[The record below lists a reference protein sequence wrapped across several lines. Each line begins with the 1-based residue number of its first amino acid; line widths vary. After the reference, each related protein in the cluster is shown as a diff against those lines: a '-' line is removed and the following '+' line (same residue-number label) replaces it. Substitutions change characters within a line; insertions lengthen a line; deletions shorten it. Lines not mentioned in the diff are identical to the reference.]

1 MRMGKRGV
9 FSNKIGYNFPLR
21 APGMINDI
29 QLFQNIVELFEG
41 YKKSETSDEELDS
54 EGLLLGVM
62 RKRKPG
68 MEFLGKRL

>member
-1 MRMGKRGV
+1 
-9 FSNKIGYNFPLR
+9 
-21 APGMINDI
+21 MINDI